1 MSESRVYRGGM
12 FVLTVDQRASTRR
25 GDLVPELLDRLAPYE
40 ERAGVVIAFDRTVG
54 DEVQAVLDD
63 AALVVEVAL
72 ALGRWGGWSTGLGI
86 GQVLPGPDGRLPRAS
101 REASGSAF
109 VHARAAVERAKTR
122 GNPVPLAVEG
132 PDPAAAGEVEALLR
146 LLLAVGARR
155 TPAGW
160 EAVDALAR
168 VGGTQKDAARDLGI
182 SEQAVSQRLR
192 ASLWSEEAA
201 VRPVVTRLL
210 QEADA

>member
-1 MSESRVYRGGM
+1 M
-12 FVLTVDQRASTRR
+12 FVLTVDQKASTRR
-25 GDLVPELLDRLAPYE
+25 GDLVPELLADLASFDA
-40 ERAGVVIAFDRTVG
+40 RDGVVIGFDRTVG

-63 AALVVEVAL
+63 AALVVEIVL
-72 ALGRWGGWSTGLGI
+72 TLGRWGGWSTGLGI
-86 GQVLPGPDGRLPRAS
+86 GAVLPGPDGHLPEAS

-122 GNPVPLAVEG
+122 GAPVPCAVEG
-132 PDPAAAGEVEALLR
+132 PDGAAAGEVEALLR
-146 LLLAVGARR
+146 LMLAVGARR

-160 EAVDALAR
+160 EVVDALAR
-168 VGGTQKDAARDLGI
+168 SGGTQKDVARDLGI

-210 QEADA
+210 QEADV

>member
-1 MSESRVYRGGM
+1 M

-25 GDLVPELLDRLAPYE
+25 GDLVPEVLATLAPFDA
-40 ERAGVVIAFDRTVG
+40 RDGVVIGFDRTVG

-63 AALVVEVAL
+63 AALVVEIVL
-72 ALGRWGGWSTGLGI
+72 ALGRWGGWSTGLGL
-86 GQVLPGPDGRLPRAS
+86 GDVLPGPNGRLPAAS

-122 GNPVPLAVEG
+122 GTHVPLAVEG
-132 PDPAAAGEVEALLR
+132 PDRAAAGEVEALLR

-160 EAVDALAR
+160 EVVDALAR
-168 VGGTQKDAARDLGI
+168 VGGTQKDVARDLGI

>member
-1 MSESRVYRGGM
+1 MY
-12 FVLTVDQRASTRR
+12 VLTVDQKASTRR
-25 GDLVPELLDRLAPYE
+25 GDLVPELLADLAPFDA
-40 ERAGVVIAFDRTVG
+40 RDGVVIGFARTVG

-63 AALVVEVAL
+63 AALVVEIVL

-86 GQVLPGPDGRLPRAS
+86 GDVQTGPDGRLPEAS
-101 REASGSAF
+101 RDASGSAF

-122 GNPVPLAVEG
+122 AAPVPFAVEG
-132 PDPAAAGEVEALLR
+132 PDPSAAGEVEALLR

-160 EAVDALAR
+160 EVVDALACR
-168 VGGTQKDAARDLGI
+168 GRTQKDVARDLGI

-210 QEADA
+210 QEANA

>member
-1 MSESRVYRGGM
+1 MY
-12 FVLTVDQRASTRR
+12 VLTVDQRASTRR
-25 GDLVPELLDRLAPYE
+25 GDLVPEVLKALAPYDA
-40 ERAGVVIAFDRTVG
+40 RDGVVIGFSRTVG

-63 AALVVEVAL
+63 AALVVEIAL

-86 GQVLPGPDGRLPRAS
+86 GEVQRGPDGRLPAAS

-109 VHARAAVERAKTR
+109 VRARAAVERAKTR
-122 GNPVPLAVEG
+122 GAPVPLAVDGPHPEG
-132 PDPAAAGEVEALLR
+132 AAEVEALLR

-160 EAVDALAR
+160 EVVDALAH
-168 VGGTQKDAARDLGI
+168 VGGTQKDVARHLGI

>member
-1 MSESRVYRGGM
+1 M
-12 FVLTVDQRASTRR
+12 FVLTVDQKASTRR
-25 GDLVPELLDRLAPYE
+25 GDLVPELLAALVPFEA
-40 ERAGVVIAFDRTVG
+40 RAGLVIGFDRTVG

-63 AALVVEVAL
+63 AALVVEIAL
-72 ALGRWGGWSTGLGI
+72 AIGRWGGWSTGLGL
-86 GQVLPGPDGRLPRAS
+86 GEVLPGPDGRLPAAS

-122 GNPVPLAVEG
+122 GAPVPMAVEG

-160 EAVDALAR
+160 EVVDALAR
-168 VGGTQKDAARDLGI
+168 VGGTQKDVARDLGI

-192 ASLWSEEAA
+192 ASLWPEESA